1 MTVTSPRSECDAG
14 VDSSSVRSSYWGY
27 CLPGWWVVVRHRVL
41 AHRFSLV
48 WWSFL
53 GVLLFFLFFFFLQ
66 SLDWLVLQAVTM
78 ETTAAGLCMCL
89 PVTVCVCVA
98 FTTCVCVLCFSVLY
112 ICMCACFFPNMHIYV
127 CVCLCV
133 WPTPSQVAAL
143 QRQVFDFL
151 GYQWAPILAN
161 FLHIMA
167 VILGMFGTVQFRFR
181 YLIFVSSVYPSSCT
195 GVPVPALTVCV
206 TYGPQTPIPVSL
218 FGSMQYG
225 WSSGWDGTP
234 SLFVSTWRLETSLR

>member
-53 GVLLFFLFFFFLQ
+53 GVLLFFFFFLQ

-127 CVCLCV
+127 CV
-133 WPTPSQVAAL
+133 S
-143 QRQVFDFL
+143 
-151 GYQWAPILAN
+151 
-161 FLHIMA
+161 
-167 VILGMFGTVQFRFR
+167 
-181 YLIFVSSVYPSSCT
+181 
-195 GVPVPALTVCV
+195 VCV
-206 TYGPQTPIPVSL
+206 THPFPGGSPSEAGVWFPGLPVGSHSGQLPAHYGRHPGHVWHCAVSL
-218 FGSMQYG
+218 QI
-225 WSSGWDGTP
+225 P
-234 SLFVSTWRLETSLR
+234 HLCE